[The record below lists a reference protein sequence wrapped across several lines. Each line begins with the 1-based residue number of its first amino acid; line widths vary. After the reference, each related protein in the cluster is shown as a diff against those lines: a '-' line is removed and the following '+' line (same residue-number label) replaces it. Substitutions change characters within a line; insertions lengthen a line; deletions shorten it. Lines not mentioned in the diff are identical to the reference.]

1 METNIEL
8 IKNKINT
15 ITETDKFIKK
25 AKIQRLQF
33 YKDNL
38 AKVNQMQ
45 IDKIKDY
52 NFKNEIIS
60 HAYNL
65 RKLSLTPKI
74 MKQIIKLEFH
84 SFAPELNK
92 LHFTKNRF
100 IKIPQ
105 ITNIENA
112 LTFLINTMNF
122 EQLTELTK

>member
-15 ITETDKFIKK
+15 IKETDKFIKK

-33 YKDNL
+33 YKNNL
-38 AKVNQMQ
+38 AKVDQMQ

-74 MKQIIKLEFH
+74 MKQIIKLELH

-92 LHFTKNRF
+92 IHFTKNRF

-105 ITNIENA
+105 ITTIENA
-112 LTFLINTMNF
+112 LTFLINTMNLD
-122 EQLTELTK
+122 QLTELTK

>member
-25 AKIQRLQF
+25 AKIQRLKF

-38 AKVNQMQ
+38 TKVNQMQ
-45 IDKIKDY
+45 IDKINDY

-74 MKQIIKLEFH
+74 IKQIIKLEIH

-92 LHFTKNRF
+92 IHFTKNRF
-100 IKIPQ
+100 TKIPQ
-105 ITNIENA
+105 ITTIENA

>member
-1 METNIEL
+1 MNSNIEL

-15 ITETDKFIKK
+15 ITESDKFIKK

-38 AKVNQMQ
+38 TKVNQMQ
-45 IDKIKDY
+45 VDKIVDY
-52 NFKNEIIS
+52 NFKNEVIN

-65 RKLSLTPKI
+65 RKSSLTPKI
-74 MKQIIKLEFH
+74 LKQIIKLELH
-84 SFAPELNK
+84 AYAPEINK
-92 LHFTKNRF
+92 LHFTKNR
-100 IKIPQ
+100 IVKIPQ
-105 ITNIENA
+105 ITTIENA

>member
-1 METNIEL
+1 MNSNIEL

-38 AKVNQMQ
+38 TKVNQMQ
-45 IDKIKDY
+45 VDKIIDY
-52 NFKNEIIS
+52 NFKNEVIN

-65 RKLSLTPKI
+65 RKSSLTTKI
-74 MKQIIKLEFH
+74 LKHITKLEFY
-84 SFAPELNK
+84 SYAPEMNK
-92 LHFTKNRF
+92 LHFTKNR
-100 IKIPQ
+100 IVKIPQ
-105 ITNIENA
+105 ITTIENA

>member
-1 METNIEL
+1 MNSNIEL

-38 AKVNQMQ
+38 TKVNQMQ
-45 IDKIKDY
+45 VDKIVDY
-52 NFKNEIIS
+52 NFKNEVIN

-65 RKLSLTPKI
+65 RKSSLTQKI
-74 MKQIIKLEFH
+74 LKQIIKLELH
-84 SFAPELNK
+84 AYAPEINK
-92 LHFTKNRF
+92 LHFTKNR
-100 IKIPQ
+100 IVKIPQ
-105 ITNIENA
+105 ITTIENA

-122 EQLTELTK
+122 EQLTQLTK

>member
-38 AKVNQMQ
+38 AKVNLMQ
-45 IDKIKDY
+45 TEKINEY
-52 NFKNEIIS
+52 NFKIEIIN

-74 MKQIIKLEFH
+74 MKQIIKLELH
-84 SFAPELNK
+84 SYAPEMNK
-92 LHFTKNRF
+92 LHLTKNRY

-105 ITNIENA
+105 ITTIENA
-112 LTFLINTMNF
+112 ITFLINTMNLD
-122 EQLTELTK
+122 QLTELTK